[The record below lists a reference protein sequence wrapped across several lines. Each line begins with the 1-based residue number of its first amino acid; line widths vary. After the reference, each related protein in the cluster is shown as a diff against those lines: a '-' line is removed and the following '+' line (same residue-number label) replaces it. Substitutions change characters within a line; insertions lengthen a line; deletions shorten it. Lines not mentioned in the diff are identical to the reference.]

1 MYISVALRDDFSDA
15 AGSAGNIASGRWNR
29 GCNQQLV
36 TSKLGDKVERQSFVL
51 SFVL

>member
-1 MYISVALRDDFSDA
+1 MYISVALRDDFST

-36 TSKLGDKVERQSFVL
+36 TGKLGDKFERQLFVL
-51 SFVL
+51 SFVV